1 MVEAQAQQAYDAAK
15 EAAADELA
23 KLERDAEAARRELAD
38 EQRKL
43 KLTSELAGLSRWM
56 AANRRFLT
64 DMGAQIDG
72 VRDAYTAFSERLAR
86 TTHAMPIAGVH
97 FSDHSSLVR
106 DLEGYADAVA
116 QNFPRDSPA
125 VQSTFAEASR
135 LSRYYGARREEREL
149 LSECQRL
156 RESLAH
162 TAALAMSRSAVPG
175 GLATARSP
183 QKQPAQ

>member
-56 AANRRFLT
+56 AANRQFLT

-86 TTHAMPIAGVH
+86 TTHAMPIAG
-97 FSDHSSLVR
+97 
-106 DLEGYADAVA
+106 
-116 QNFPRDSPA
+116 
-125 VQSTFAEASR
+125 
-135 LSRYYGARREEREL
+135 
-149 LSECQRL
+149 
-156 RESLAH
+156 
-162 TAALAMSRSAVPG
+162 
-175 GLATARSP
+175 
-183 QKQPAQ
+183 